1 MVYLCTL
8 NSKPQLMVVTMWPY
22 LPSYWIMDVLDDCL
36 TFSFRAITVT
46 TFQDILDFLNQEFG
60 DTDRIRKLVNSVKEL
75 KLSVTPEEIAKLAE
89 DTKKALASLTGIDEI
104 LQETEERLNTANNLK
119 ERAEQA
125 R

>member
-1 MVYLCTL
+1 
-8 NSKPQLMVVTMWPY
+8 
-22 LPSYWIMDVLDDCL
+22 MDVLDDCL

-89 DTKKALASLTGIDEI
+89 DIKKALASLTGIDEI